1 MKKTIDSTMLTMG
14 MLDAFLSSPSIS
26 AGILAA
32 LDAAPAVEPAQV
44 EQSEESGDLMWM
56 TAKMRDRERNR
67 IGKIVDGLEQIKQ
80 EKLAAINAADD
91 EPAQSAAE
99 PVTKRWDS
107 LSSIGNRLHNISVEQ
122 HYAGNEKL
130 SDELGEFASLLWIWE
145 RTRKPTVPP
154 AIVEPAQAV
163 PEGYRLQSIAELDA
177 MNEWI
182 YSNDDLTIA
191 YMSGRNDQK
200 AVDHYNKQKALDFVR
215 WIAQL
220 KTGGLIQ
227 ARANDILRI
236 LEKWK

>member
-1 MKKTIDSTMLTMG
+1 MIMTKSYKVHESQLQRFQTVAYSQDVPVRHIREMASEL
-14 MLDAFLSSPSIS
+14 LSLRQQI
-26 AGILAA
+26 AQMQ
-32 LDAAPAVEPAQV
+32 APAVEPAQA
-44 EQSEESGDLMWM
+44 EQSEESGDLMWA
-56 TAKMRDRERNR
+56 TATMRDRERNR

-80 EKLAAINAADD
+80 EKLTAIKAADD
-91 EPAQSAAE
+91 
-99 PVTKRWDS
+99 
-107 LSSIGNRLHNISVEQ
+107 
-122 HYAGNEKL
+122 
-130 SDELGEFASLLWIWE
+130 
-145 RTRKPTVPP
+145 
-154 AIVEPAQAV
+154 EPAQAV

>member
-1 MKKTIDSTMLTMG
+1 MIKTIDTAVATKAMIELFENHYGSSR
-14 MLDAFLSSPSIS
+14 LSFFNT
-26 AGILAA
+26 ILAI
-32 LDAAPAVEPAQV
+32 LEAAPAVEPAQA
-44 EQSEESGDLMWM
+44 EQSEESGDLMWA
-56 TAKMRDRERNR
+56 TATMRDRERNR

-80 EKLAAINAADD
+80 EKLTAIKAADD
-91 EPAQSAAE
+91 
-99 PVTKRWDS
+99 
-107 LSSIGNRLHNISVEQ
+107 
-122 HYAGNEKL
+122 
-130 SDELGEFASLLWIWE
+130 
-145 RTRKPTVPP
+145 
-154 AIVEPAQAV
+154 EPAQAV

-200 AVDHYNKQKALDFVR
+200 AIDHYNKQKALDFVR

>member
-1 MKKTIDSTMLTMG
+1 MDGEFIHAITK
-14 MLDAFLSSPSIS
+14 
-26 AGILAA
+26 AA
-32 LDAAPAVEPAQV
+32 LSGEVCHRCGHAWHSDSCVNVAPA
-44 EQSEESGDLMWM
+44 
-56 TAKMRDRERNR
+56 
-67 IGKIVDGLEQIKQ
+67 
-80 EKLAAINAADD
+80 
-91 EPAQSAAE
+91 
-99 PVTKRWDS
+99 
-107 LSSIGNRLHNISVEQ
+107 
-122 HYAGNEKL
+122 
-130 SDELGEFASLLWIWE
+130 
-145 RTRKPTVPP
+145 
-154 AIVEPAQAV
+154 VEPAQAV

>member
-1 MKKTIDSTMLTMG
+1 
-14 MLDAFLSSPSIS
+14 
-26 AGILAA
+26 
-32 LDAAPAVEPAQV
+32 
-44 EQSEESGDLMWM
+44 
-56 TAKMRDRERNR
+56 MRDRERNR

>member
-32 LDAAPAVEPAQV
+32 LDAAPAVEPAQ
-44 EQSEESGDLMWM
+44 
-56 TAKMRDRERNR
+56 
-67 IGKIVDGLEQIKQ
+67 
-80 EKLAAINAADD
+80 
-91 EPAQSAAE
+91 
-99 PVTKRWDS
+99 
-107 LSSIGNRLHNISVEQ
+107 
-122 HYAGNEKL
+122 
-130 SDELGEFASLLWIWE
+130 
-145 RTRKPTVPP
+145 
-154 AIVEPAQAV
+154 AV

-182 YSNDDLTIA
+182 YLNDDLTIA